1 MSLSQPSRARGGN
14 RGGIG
19 GGYEATNSEYNGD
32 KLRRLRADYDSLPV
46 EHRQTFLD
54 GLSRWEQKFVQDRR
68 MEVPQ
73 DS

>member
-1 MSLSQPSRARGGN
+1 MSLSQSSRARVGN

-19 GGYEATNSEYNGD
+19 GGFERTSETYGSD

-46 EHRQTFLD
+46 EHRQTFLN
-54 GLSRWEQKFVQDRR
+54 GLSKWEQKFVTDRR